1 MANLKAAMPIEENKS
16 GAYLHD
22 RTRIPANREWNWKQW
37 AANNQG
43 YLWGIAF
50 GLLLTAAV
58 METREA
64 WESHRD
70 WVPPALLVPA
80 VLGGLALGHLGQRG
94 KVNVVAVPGFLL
106 GVTLFAVVMHLWV
119 KEDHPGN
126 GGLLTTFTIISYASL
141 IAAAHWL
148 IAAVIFVEAT
158 DPTRPPEPEM

>member
-1 MANLKAAMPIEENKS
+1 MANLKAAVPIEEQKS

-22 RTRIPANREWNWKQW
+22 RSRIPAGPKWDWKSW

-94 KVNVVAVPGFLL
+94 KVNAVAVPSFLL
-106 GVTLFAVVMHLWV
+106 GITAFSLLLHFWL
-119 KEDHPGN
+119 KEEHPDN
-126 GGLLTTFTIISYASL
+126 GGMLTALTITSYAT
-141 IAAAHWL
+141 L
-148 IAAVIFVEAT
+148 IAAVHWLIGAVVFVEAS
-158 DPTRPPEPEM
+158 DPTKPPEPEV